1 MNAGPFCA
9 GRRLALA
16 LLLGAAGTARIKAQN
31 DLALLAELC
40 QHTQPDWTDAQRDS
54 AQVAWAQWTR
64 LRPPHYAE
72 ALAFLTPDQQFALE
86 RYQAQFGWP
95 RDSTE
100 WRALPLSGPQ
110 RELLQRL
117 YHGALSSR
125 RSTARRAVEP
135 ALAAGW
141 SCSGCRFQGL
151 SPSQLASGRRLA
163 LVGPSS
169 RWNVLPW
176 GLKSPDDA
184 ALRGFW
190 HPEVGGLALH
200 PGRLPSGAP
209 AWARSVERVA
219 LSRGPASG
227 LLGEVSLRGPFVAA
241 ALSGSAHGWWLV
253 QGTWYGPGGLWVSV
267 QRERHRPPVG
277 AMYWERPAASATPW
291 RAQRGNRATAALPLW
306 AGRLT
311 MAHTSSGPSAS
322 WASTHRSATWTPGQL
337 AWGQSMEVNPRGGF
351 ARSDL
356 TRGGTARGDLTRGDS
371 VQGARPTAAAG
382 VWRLRGTLYLGR
394 AQGASLQLR
403 RQRDRLQWEVGVAAL
418 TAREDVL
425 PRALGPMGLWRP
437 GATGE
442 CAVAWIDGV
451 QRASLRLRCAPS
463 GWSASLSAQWDLS
476 SVPFQRPPETAS
488 KSPETTWPPP
498 RRP

>member
-1 MNAGPFCA
+1 MNAGPFRA

-16 LLLGAAGTARIKAQN
+16 LLLGAAGTARLKAQN

-117 YHGALSSR
+117 YHGALAGG

-135 ALAAGW
+135 ALAGGW
-141 SCSGCRFQGL
+141 SCSGCRFPGM

-184 ALRGFW
+184 AIRGFW
-190 HPEVGGLALH
+190 HPEVGG
-200 PGRLPSGAP
+200 
-209 AWARSVERVA
+209 
-219 LSRGPASG
+219 
-227 LLGEVSLRGPFVAA
+227 
-241 ALSGSAHGWWLV
+241 
-253 QGTWYGPGGLWVSV
+253 
-267 QRERHRPPVG
+267 
-277 AMYWERPAASATPW
+277 
-291 RAQRGNRATAALPLW
+291 
-306 AGRLT
+306 
-311 MAHTSSGPSAS
+311 
-322 WASTHRSATWTPGQL
+322 
-337 AWGQSMEVNPRGGF
+337 
-351 ARSDL
+351 
-356 TRGGTARGDLTRGDS
+356 
-371 VQGARPTAAAG
+371 
-382 VWRLRGTLYLGR
+382 
-394 AQGASLQLR
+394 
-403 RQRDRLQWEVGVAAL
+403 
-418 TAREDVL
+418 
-425 PRALGPMGLWRP
+425 
-437 GATGE
+437 
-442 CAVAWIDGV
+442 
-451 QRASLRLRCAPS
+451 
-463 GWSASLSAQWDLS
+463 
-476 SVPFQRPPETAS
+476 
-488 KSPETTWPPP
+488 
-498 RRP
+498 